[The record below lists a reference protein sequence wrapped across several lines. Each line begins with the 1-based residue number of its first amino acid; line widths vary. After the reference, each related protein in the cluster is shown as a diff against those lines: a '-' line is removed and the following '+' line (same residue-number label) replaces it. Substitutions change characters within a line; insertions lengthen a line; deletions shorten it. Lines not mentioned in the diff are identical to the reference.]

1 MDYQI
6 LFNIVLAA
14 FGTLVMFLVININKK
29 IDQLAEADHDLIL
42 RVGELQVLIA
52 GQYVT
57 RSEFNTK
64 IDAFFAKLDSIAEKL
79 DRRSRIPIKNTVSD
93 EY

>member
-6 LFNIVLAA
+6 LFNIVLTA
-14 FGTLVMFLVININKK
+14 FGSLVMFLVININKK
-29 IDQLAEADHDLIL
+29 IDQLASADHDLIL

-64 IDAFFAKLDSIAEKL
+64 IDAFFAKLDSIGDKL
-79 DRRSRIPIKNTVSD
+79 DRRSRTPDKNTTLG